1 MLQVKYYIFAGVAEL
16 ADASDLK
23 SGGNL
28 FPCRFE
34 PDPRHHFFHNFCGI
48 FYLRFKFDFLAFEE
62 YNNKK

>member
-1 MLQVKYYIFAGVAEL
+1 MLQVKYYMFAGVAEL

-34 PDPRHHFFHNFCGI
+34 PDPRHHFFLYIITDIDQKNLKC
-48 FYLRFKFDFLAFEE
+48 
-62 YNNKK
+62 